1 MHDVTESAIT
11 LEAGPGLREQ
21 KRTATR
27 SALARATLRL
37 AAEHGWSTVTVEQVC
52 EEAGVS
58 RRTFFN
64 YFPSKEDAL
73 LDRDGR
79 GLPEELAEPFVA
91 AGADAPR
98 GPSGLSAGLVDDLVA
113 VMGAM
118 AERLPDRHLFDDL
131 QRAIDKDP
139 RVLVVLR
146 DVGQRSMDDLAAL
159 VARREGVTADDPRV
173 QAVSGLV
180 AVLGHRSI
188 LDHVEGR
195 TTRSFRE
202 VLQGHVDLARALLTG

>member
-1 MHDVTESAIT
+1 MTISAT
-11 LEAGPGLREQ
+11 SAGPAPGLREQ

-27 SALARATLRL
+27 AALARATLRL
-37 AAEHGWSTVTVEQVC
+37 AAEHGWSTVTIEQICDEV
-52 EEAGVS
+52 GVS

-64 YFPSKEDAL
+64 YFPSREDAL

-79 GLPEELAEPFVA
+79 GLPEALAEPFVT

-98 GPSGLSAGLVDDLVA
+98 GPSGLSAGLVDDLVD

-118 AERLPDRHLFDDL
+118 AERLPDRDLFEDL

-159 VARREGVTADDPRV
+159 VARREGVPADDPRV